1 VDEFHSFDSH
11 AYGETVVCSV
21 NNKDY
26 LTCFVAVFDPLSLTS
41 QLSRP
46 NYAEEKFHQEEN

>member
-11 AYGETVVCSV
+11 AYGGTVVCSV